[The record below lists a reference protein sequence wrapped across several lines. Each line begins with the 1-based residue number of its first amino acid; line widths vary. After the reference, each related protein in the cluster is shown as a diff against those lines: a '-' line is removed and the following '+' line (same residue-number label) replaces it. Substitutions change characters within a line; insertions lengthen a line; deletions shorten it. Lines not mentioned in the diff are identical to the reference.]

1 MEIWKCFLLLNK
13 KSSSYNNLDLY
24 ARLKEVEQV
33 LTGQGTEGFLSEK
46 KDV

>member
-1 MEIWKCFLLLNK
+1 MEIWKCFI
-13 KSSSYNNLDLY
+13 YINNLDLY

-33 LTGQGTEGFLSEK
+33 LTGQGIEGFLSEK